1 MKLNKSEVLEQYSE
15 VARKLGKLPS
25 RREYAKFGG
34 SERQV
39 RNHFKT
45 FDNMKLEALKRFEFL
60 TELSVPIKLELVDIE
75 NYRVKL
81 EKNKV
86 KKQNDKATSN
96 ASTLDYIH
104 QFAEQV
110 FNGRINTKHFKSNE
124 PTKRYFNIILS
135 DLHFGA
141 DIDGEETGGP
151 TFGKKEE
158 SRRLAKV
165 VNEVCTYKEE
175 YRDSTELNVILLGDV
190 IQGALGHDPRDGAA
204 LAEQYCRAIHLLI
217 QALGTFSQK
226 FKKVNVYCN
235 PGNHDRIIS
244 RHIGRAVHS
253 KYDSYATML
262 YYSLKK
268 ACSNVPNINFI
279 IPKTPYV
286 IVEVFDK
293 KIYAWHGDTGIKT
306 GNVGKAINIKSIND
320 AINSINASL
329 ADTKEYSAFVC
340 GHLHLGTVSFLPNNT
355 TLIVNGGLPPFD
367 PFCVSLGIQESS
379 SGQMLF
385 ESVPNFAVGD
395 IRYIRVDA
403 ETDKDESLDK
413 LIEPW
418 ESFKK

>member
-1 MKLNKSEVLEQYSE
+1 MKFTKDEVLEQYSE

-25 RREYAKFGG
+25 RREYNKFGG

-75 NYRVKL
+75 NYRLKL
-81 EKNKV
+81 EKNKIN
-86 KKQNDKATSN
+86 KQNEKATSN

-110 FNGRINTKHFKSNE
+110 FNGRINTKHFKSSE

-151 TFGKKEE
+151 TFSKKEE

-175 YRDSTELNVILLGDV
+175 YRNSTELNVILLGDI

-217 QALGTFSQK
+217 QALGIFSQK

-244 RHIGRAVHS
+244 RHVGRAIHS

-268 ACSNVPNINFI
+268 ACSSIANINFI

-385 ESVPNFAVGD
+385 ESVPNFPVGD
-395 IRYIRVDA
+395 IRYIRVDS